1 MKKREREY
9 LDALPNEKN
18 IFIPQWQM
26 ELVLAEDSRIEDD
39 PSLLVDWETVK
50 AESKI
55 KDKY

>member
-9 LDALPNEKN
+9 LGALLDKNN

-26 ELVLAEDSRIEDD
+26 ELVAEDSRTEDD
-39 PSLLVDWETVK
+39 PSLLVDWEIVK